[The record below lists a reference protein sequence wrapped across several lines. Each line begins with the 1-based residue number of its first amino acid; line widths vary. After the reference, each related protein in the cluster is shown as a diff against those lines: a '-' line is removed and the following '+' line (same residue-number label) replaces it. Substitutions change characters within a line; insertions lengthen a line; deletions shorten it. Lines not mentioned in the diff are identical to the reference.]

1 MIFSFGISMAIK
13 VQHLG
18 IHPWDV
24 LNVGLYD
31 LVGLTIGTWAIIISF
46 LLIVVSWILDKS
58 YIKIGTFLNAFLVG
72 LFVDLFLWLDFL
84 PAASYSWGDI
94 FIIEGGFVVIG
105 IGAGVYIETADASGP
120 RDGFMLSID
129 D

>member
-31 LVGLTIGTWAIIISF
+31 LVGLTIGTWTIIISF

-72 LFVDLFLWLDFL
+72 LFVDLFLWLDIL
-84 PAASYSWGDI
+84 PVASYLWGDI
-94 FIIEGGFVVIG
+94 FTITGGIVVMVIGGGVYREGGV
-105 IGAGVYIETADASGP
+105 GAGCS
-120 RDGFMLSID
+120 
-129 D
+129 